1 MEVLHQIMELLYQ
14 KSKSLK
20 NQNIIGEVQM
30 GNKKEEYTVL
40 AKVVEQVS
48 FKKSSKPVWQ
58 TIVNTRRIFIKVLI
72 K

>member
-58 TIVNTRRIFIKVLI
+58 TIVNTRRTFIKVLI